1 MRLNGLDFHVETGG
15 SGPPLLLLHG
25 FTGSVRTWDHLRS
38 ALIDQ
43 ATVIAI
49 DLIGHGQSAAP
60 YDSSRYSLDWA
71 VCDLTALL
79 DALNLPACAVLGYS
93 MGGRVALY
101 LAVHAQN
108 RVSRLILE
116 SATPGID
123 DGAERQQRR
132 ASDDALAD
140 RIVRDGVAA
149 FVAEW
154 ERQPLLAPAPHV
166 AADVRA
172 AQHRQRLDNSP
183 VGLANSLR
191 GMGTGQ
197 QPPLWADLA
206 QLTLPVSLVVGQ
218 LDPRYRHI
226 AERMMNQLPDA
237 NLSVV
242 GAAGHTVHVDQPA
255 QFAHEV
261 KTALTNKLTHR
272 GARC

>member
-1 MRLNGLDFHVETGG
+1 MLLNGLDFHVETHGR
-15 SGPPLLLLHG
+15 GPPLLLLHG
-25 FTGSVRTWDHLRS
+25 FTGSLRTWDQLR
-38 ALIDQ
+38 LKLMDQ

-60 YDSSRYSLDWA
+60 DDAARYSLNWA
-71 VCDLTALL
+71 VRDLTALL
-79 DALNLPACAVLGYS
+79 DVFNLPACTVLGYS
-93 MGGRVALY
+93 MGGRIALY

-108 RVSRLILE
+108 RVSQLILE
-116 SATPGID
+116 SASPGIE

-132 ASDDALAD
+132 TSDDALAD
-140 RIVRDGVAA
+140 RIVRDGIAA

-197 QPPLWADLA
+197 QPPLWANLP
-206 QLTLPVSLVVGQ
+206 QLTLPVRLIVGQ
-218 LDPRYRHI
+218 LDRRYRHI

-242 GAAGHTVHVDQPA
+242 GAAGHTVHADQPA
-255 QFAHEV
+255 QFAYEV
-261 KTALTNKLTHR
+261 KTALTHKLTYR